1 MKAQRGFPQ
10 DLLNQC
16 AVVPFGR
23 CICGQAAA
31 RGATVFVNTVDERH
45 ETIVPNRD
53 GHGHYC
59 VPIMSSRKVL
69 GVICVY
75 VREGHKRDQKEEEF
89 LVAVANTLA
98 GLIERKRGEEAL
110 QRSKEVLELRV
121 NERTAELMK
130 AIDAREQEI
139 SERKRAQHRIRESLV
154 EKEVLLSEIH
164 HRVKNNMQVISSMLE
179 LQAEYITDPKYLV
192 MFRDTQNRIQSMA
205 LIHEKLYQSK
215 DLAHIHFNDYVQ
227 SLTESLMRSYQ
238 ISNRVIAS
246 RLDLED
252 ICLSIDVAIPCGLII
267 NELIANSL
275 QHAFPQQE
283 EDGRKGMIRVSLH
296 LKEDDMIELIVS
308 DNGIGIP
315 ESIDFRNSESL
326 GLQLVT
332 NLTTYQLKGKIEL
345 LKGRGTTFKICFKR
359 MHYAKRV

>member
-1 MKAQRGFPQ
+1 
-10 DLLNQC
+10 
-16 AVVPFGR
+16 
-23 CICGQAAA
+23 
-31 RGATVFVNTVDERH
+31 
-45 ETIVPNRD
+45 
-53 GHGHYC
+53 
-59 VPIMSSRKVL
+59 
-69 GVICVY
+69 
-75 VREGHKRDQKEEEF
+75 
-89 LVAVANTLA
+89 
-98 GLIERKRGEEAL
+98 
-110 QRSKEVLELRV
+110 
-121 NERTAELMK
+121 
-130 AIDAREQEI
+130 
-139 SERKRAQHRIRESLV
+139 
-154 EKEVLLSEIH
+154 
-164 HRVKNNMQVISSMLE
+164 
-179 LQAEYITDPKYLV
+179 V
-192 MFRDTQNRIQSMA
+192 MFRETQNRIQSMA

-238 ISNRVIAS
+238 ISNRGIAS